1 MDLRVQIDAKSGQLK
16 IESMSRSAN
25 GKTINALDTTRGVPD
40 NTPGVVPKGEL
51 QYLYIYIYKDAQESA
66 PDVALEGTL
75 LVALGLHVFMQLSM
89 HTSVQDD
96 SSF

>member
-1 MDLRVQIDAKSGQLK
+1 MRLIRFGVYLITHLELYLK
-16 IESMSRSAN
+16 VNFNI
-25 GKTINALDTTRGVPD
+25 
-40 NTPGVVPKGEL
+40 
-51 QYLYIYIYKDAQESA
+51 YIYIYKDAQESA
-66 PDVALEGTL
+66 PDVALKGTL

>member
-1 MDLRVQIDAKSGQLK
+1 MDLSVQIDAKSGQLK

-25 GKTINALDTTRGVPD
+25 GKTINALDTIRGVTD
-40 NTPGVVPKGEL
+40 
-51 QYLYIYIYKDAQESA
+51 IYKDAQQSA
-66 PDVALEGTL
+66 PDVALKGTL
-75 LVALGLHVFMQLSM
+75 LVALGLYVFMQLSV

>member
-25 GKTINALDTTRGVPD
+25 GKTINALDTIRGVPD
-40 NTPGVVPKGEL
+40 
-51 QYLYIYIYKDAQESA
+51 IYKDAQQSA
-66 PDVALEGTL
+66 PDVALKGTL

-89 HTSVQDD
+89 HTNVQDD

>member
-25 GKTINALDTTRGVPD
+25 GKTINALDTIRGVPD

-51 QYLYIYIYKDAQESA
+51 QYLYIYI
-66 PDVALEGTL
+66 
-75 LVALGLHVFMQLSM
+75 
-89 HTSVQDD
+89 
-96 SSF
+96 